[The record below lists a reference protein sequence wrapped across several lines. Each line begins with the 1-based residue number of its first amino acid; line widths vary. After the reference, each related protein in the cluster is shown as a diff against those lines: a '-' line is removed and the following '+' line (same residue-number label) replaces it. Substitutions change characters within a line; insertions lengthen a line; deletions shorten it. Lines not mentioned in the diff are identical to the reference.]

1 MQTKA
6 VNSLLANSY
15 SIWII
20 VVCGLNKFLNQ
31 FQRMQK
37 WHSVDLK
44 LEYQKHLEINVSNH
58 SKNCNKFTLNKMW
71 LIVSSCSL

>member
-1 MQTKA
+1 MQMKA
-6 VNSLLANSY
+6 VNSLFTNSY
-15 SIWII
+15 TIWII

-58 SKNCNKFTLNKMW
+58 SKNCNKFTLNKM
-71 LIVSSCSL
+71 